1 MPRVAFDVSR
11 LRSQRDPTDGGDRVF
26 MSDDDRKRPPTQ
38 GWTFSPT
45 GGMTRNSGE
54 VVVIEGAPSVPS
66 PVDRREE
73 PTAPKHM
80 PPPIPPG
87 RKSAIEE
94 FNEELAA
101 LERPLEGE
109 VEYFDEAPPPSR
121 WRQAAALFTVV
132 VVVGVGGAL
141 LISRNRASAGAREL
155 AAAEAPVAAAA
166 VAVAPPSPALAA
178 EQAPPA
184 LAAPEAPAAAD
195 APAADEAAADSA
207 GADSAQPAPSTRS
220 AWTKV
225 RAKAGHP
232 KHTRSGSSKT
242 AHRSTKTKR
251 TVIAKN
257 TASRR
262 H

>member
-1 MPRVAFDVSR
+1 MEEIGS
-11 LRSQRDPTDGGDRVF
+11 F
-26 MSDDDRKRPPTQ
+26 MNDDERKRPATQ

-54 VVVIEGAPSVPS
+54 VVVIEEAPSVPS

-73 PTAPKHM
+73 PTAPKHV
-80 PPPIPPG
+80 PPPMPPG
-87 RKSAIEE
+87 RKSTIEL
-94 FNEELAA
+94 FNDDLAP

-109 VEYFDEAPPPSR
+109 VEYLDQPQPTSR

-141 LISRNRASAGAREL
+141 LIPRNRASAGAREL
-155 AAAEAPVAAAA
+155 AAAQAPAVAA
-166 VAVAPPSPALAA
+166 VAAAPPSPALAA

-184 LAAPEAPAAAD
+184 PTAPEAPAAAAD

-207 GADSAQPAPSTRS
+207 GTIPPSLPLRAGEGLGPGRS
-220 AWTKV
+220 APRPGIRNT
-225 RAKAGHP
+225 RAPAAARPPTGP
-232 KHTRSGSSKT
+232 RRRS
-242 AHRSTKTKR
+242 AP
-251 TVIAKN
+251 VIAKN

>member
-1 MPRVAFDVSR
+1 
-11 LRSQRDPTDGGDRVF
+11 
-26 MSDDDRKRPPTQ
+26 MSDNERTRPPTQ

-54 VVVIEGAPSVPS
+54 VVVIEEAPSVPS

-73 PTAPKHM
+73 PTAPKHV
-80 PPPIPPG
+80 PPPMPPG
-87 RKSAIEE
+87 RKSTIEE

-101 LERPLEGE
+101 LEQRPLE
-109 VEYFDEAPPPSR
+109 VEYFDEVQPPSR
-121 WRQAAALFTVV
+121 WRQAGALFTVV

-141 LISRNRASAGAREL
+141 LISRNRASAGASEL
-155 AAAEAPVAAAA
+155 SAAQAPVAAAA
-166 VAVAPPSPALAA
+166 VAAAPPSPVLAA
-178 EQAPPA
+178 QQTPPA
-184 LAAPEAPAAAD
+184 PTAPEAPAAAAD

-207 GADSAQPAPSTRS
+207 GDDSAQPAPATRS

-225 RAKAGHP
+225 RTKAGHP
-232 KHTRSGSSKT
+232 KHARSGSSKT